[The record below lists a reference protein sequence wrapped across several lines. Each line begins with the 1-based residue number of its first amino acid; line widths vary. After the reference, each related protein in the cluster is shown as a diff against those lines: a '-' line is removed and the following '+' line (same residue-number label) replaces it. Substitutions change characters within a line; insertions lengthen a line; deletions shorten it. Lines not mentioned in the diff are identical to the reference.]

1 MANALQ
7 ANSLSQAVIFA
18 GGLGTRFAEETQDKP
33 KPMIKIGP
41 MPILWHI
48 MKIYHHQGVKN
59 FVICAGYRQEVIKEF
74 FINYRSLKSDIEID
88 FSKDS
93 VTYIKQKSEDWK
105 ITIVD
110 TGMYS
115 QTAYRLKMVQ
125 DYLED
130 EFYLTYGD
138 GVANIDLNQLDE
150 AHCNNPSL
158 VTLTAVQPKGR
169 FGALNFQ
176 HDGYVSEFKEKPIGD
191 GHWVNGGFFRVNKML
206 FSSLPE
212 IQPETSF
219 EECLEQLSKSGTVFA
234 YKHRKFW
241 APMDTLRD
249 YKVLNAMYDR
259 GDAPWK
265 IWNE

>member
-1 MANALQ
+1 MSSDLRVK
-7 ANSLSQAVIFA
+7 SLGQAVIFA

-59 FVICAGYRQEVIKEF
+59 FIICAGYRQEVIKEF
-74 FINYRSLKSDIEID
+74 FINYRSLKSDIQID
-88 FSKDS
+88 FSEDRL
-93 VTYIKQKSEDWK
+93 TYIKQKSEDWK
-105 ITIVD
+105 VTIVD
-110 TGMYS
+110 TGVHS
-115 QTAYRLKMVQ
+115 QTAHRLKMVH

-138 GVANIDLNQLDE
+138 EVANIDLSQLDE
-150 AHCNNPSL
+150 AHCNNPSM

-169 FGALNFQ
+169 FGALNLQ
-176 HDGYVSEFKEKPIGD
+176 PDGFVTEFKEKPIGD
-191 GHWVNGGFFRVNKML
+191 GYWVNGGFFRVKKTL
-206 FSSLPE
+206 LSTLSE
-212 IQPETSF
+212 INTDTTF
-219 EECLEQLSKSGTVFA
+219 EECLDQLSRMGHVFA

-249 YKVLNAMYDR
+249 YKVLNQMYEI